1 MKPSITDQKTSA
13 LLLSPGKTGEKKGLL
28 QILTVDK
35 TIHPPVYKT
44 EPINSRLAIGAFGRL
59 PDKLLKLFNLFSEES
74 MMKTTVP
81 IKQLYDAQQNDLA
94 YPAFQKK
101 ELIRH
106 QYDLFRELK
115 PFMGTIKW
123 YHTYPGAGGRMITA
137 PCQLCMERPFLK
149 FNVAREDAHY
159 VIETIIEL
167 KNSDYP
173 LNAFQRDAFFIQKDN
188 NYYFLPL
195 RDAQTL
201 DWLEAQ
207 LLHYSQFKDKNQLGL
222 ILDTLQD
229 KYPVNRNE
237 WERKET
243 IEVLP
248 QPRVLLSELNDSFLM
263 FTPQWLYDGWLVEGD
278 WEPETTIHQKDT
290 ALIISRNKAAE
301 EKLTTLLL
309 SLHPKFA
316 DQKRGYYYLSFA
328 EAQKRQW
335 FPRAY
340 HQLLTSGIELAGMD
354 LLKHFRYSQHL
365 PETDMELVTE
375 DGRSC
380 TYKLVVQFGKETLST
395 AELQKV
401 LWGGQTAVLLKDGS
415 LGLLNADWMQ
425 QYATLIKHGKVTKQ
439 HLVVSRWLQ
448 LSLQASEQTGRP
460 TEGEVT
466 TWWQR
471 WQQWQQGQTVHPV
484 PASINASL
492 RSYQQKGYDWLCL
505 MAAAGA
511 GGCLADD
518 MGLGKTLQSIC
529 FITKIL
535 EEHPGAQALV
545 VCPASLIYNWEQEL
559 KKFAP
564 HLRTVVYH
572 GAQRTATIDDPAAQ
586 VIITSYGTLRAA
598 EERFAVIPYKVVFI
612 DESHNIK
619 NPAAKITRAVGNLRG
634 DLFFALS
641 GTPVVNNTFDL
652 YAQLNTVLPG
662 LFGSREFFKR
672 EYADPIDRYA
682 DEVKQQQ
689 LQKLIAPFVLR
700 RTKEQVATD
709 LPEKMETILW
719 CDMGE
724 SQRAAYEEVKE
735 QIRGEVFSGIKTN
748 GIAKSKLNVLQGIL
762 KLRQICNSP
771 LLVEEAAAFSSD
783 AIKMNILFDELEPI
797 RSQHKVL
804 VFSQFTR
811 MLDLLAETC
820 DQNNISYFHFDGQT
834 PPAQRAQMVETFQQP
849 GNTTNLFLISLKAG
863 NAGLTLTAADYV
875 FLFDPW
881 WNEAVQQQAINR
893 THRIGQQKNVFAYKM
908 ICRNSIEEKILR
920 LQERKQNLAADLI
933 STDEGFMKSLSQ
945 EDVEWLF
952 G

>member
-1 MKPSITDQKTSA
+1 MKQGMTEQKISA
-13 LLLSPGKTGEKKGLL
+13 VLLSPGKTGEKKGLL
-28 QILTVDK
+28 QLLTVDK
-35 TIHPPVYKT
+35 TIHPPAYKT
-44 EPINSRLAIGAFGRL
+44 EPINSRLAIGTFGRL
-59 PDKLLKLFNLFSEES
+59 PDKLLKIFNLFSEES
-74 MMKTTVP
+74 MAKATVP
-81 IKQLYDAQQNDLA
+81 IKQLYDAQQNDLS
-94 YPAFQKK
+94 YPEFQKK
-101 ELIRH
+101 ELTRY

-115 PFMGTIKW
+115 PFIDTVKW
-123 YHTYPGAGGRMITA
+123 YHSYPGAAGRMITA
-137 PCQLCMERPFLK
+137 PCQLSLERPFIK
-149 FNVAREDAHY
+149 FNVVREDDHY
-159 VIETIIEL
+159 IIETIVEL
-167 KNSDYP
+167 KNSDSP
-173 LNAFQRDAFFIQKDN
+173 LHSFQRNAFFIEKDN
-188 NYYFLPL
+188 SYYFLSL

-201 DWLEAQ
+201 DWLETQ
-207 LLHYSQFKDKNQLGL
+207 LHRASNDQNQLGR
-222 ILDTLQD
+222 ILDALQD

-237 WERKET
+237 LEHKET

-263 FTPQWLYDGWLVEGD
+263 LTPQWLYDGWLVEGD
-278 WEPETTIHQKDT
+278 WETETTIHQKDT
-290 ALIISRNKAAE
+290 ALVISRNKAAE
-301 EKLTTLLL
+301 EELTTLLT

-335 FPRAY
+335 FPKAY

-365 PETDMELVTE
+365 PETHLEPAKE
-375 DGRSC
+375 DGRAI
-380 TYKLVVQFGKETLST
+380 TYNITVRFGKESLSIT
-395 AELQKV
+395 ELQKV
-401 LWGGQTAVLLKDGS
+401 LWAGQTAVLLKDGS
-415 LGLLNADWMQ
+415 LGLLNTDWMQ
-425 QYATLIKHGKVTKQ
+425 QYATLIKHGKVNKQ
-439 HLVVSRWLQ
+439 QLVVSRWLQ
-448 LSLQASEQTGRP
+448 LSLQVSEQPDP
-460 TEGEVT
+460 TADGEVT
-466 TWWQR
+466 SWWQR
-471 WQQWQQGQTVHPV
+471 WQHWQQGKAVYPV
-484 PASINASL
+484 PASIQATL
-492 RSYQQKGYDWLCL
+492 RPYQQKGYEWFCL

-529 FITKIL
+529 FITKIV

-564 HLRTVVYH
+564 HVSIAVYH
-572 GAQRTATIDDPAAQ
+572 GAQRTSTAIDDPSVQ
-586 VIITSYGTLRAA
+586 VFITSYGTLRAA

-709 LPEKMETILW
+709 LPEKTETILW

-724 SQRAAYEEVKE
+724 SQRAAYEDIKE
-735 QIRGEVFSGIKTN
+735 QIRGEVFSDIKAN

-771 LLVEEAAAFSSD
+771 QLVEEAAAFSSD
-783 AIKMNILFDELEPI
+783 SVKMNILFDELEQI
-797 RSQHKVL
+797 LSQHKVL

-820 DQNNISYFHFDGQT
+820 DQKNIPYFHFDGQT
-834 PPAQRAQMVETFQQP
+834 PPAQRARMVEDFQQP
-849 GNTTNLFLISLKAG
+849 DNKTNLFLISLKAG

-908 ICRNSIEEKILR
+908 ICRNSIEEKILK
-920 LQERKQNLAADLI
+920 LQERKQHLASDLI
-933 STDEGFMKSLSQ
+933 SADEGFIKGLSQ